1 VPYDATLLDDSD
13 RFELLHGNP
22 RTLYPPKETVLFVRD
37 RSFNGVVY
45 RTNLDRWFAT
55 QSVFSIR
62 AEGVESRK
70 EEEVSVTCQQHFDS
84 RSDPKG
90 DAVFRYWRLKRG
102 LILFARWAGWLNSM
116 DKEMVDR
123 VLSYHPPRD
132 PSTVK

>member
-1 VPYDATLLDDSD
+1 MPYDATLLDDSD

-22 RTLYPPKETVLFVRD
+22 VLVSSQRTVL
-37 RSFNGVVY
+37 SSASLFNGVVY